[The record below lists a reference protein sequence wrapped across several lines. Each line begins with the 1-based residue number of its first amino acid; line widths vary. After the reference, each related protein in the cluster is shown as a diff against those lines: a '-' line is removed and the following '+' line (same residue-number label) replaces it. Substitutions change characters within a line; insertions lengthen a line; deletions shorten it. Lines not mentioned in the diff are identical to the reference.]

1 MAASQASGQIMAVPV
16 DVTDRV
22 AVTAAAAR
30 IESNWGGIDLA
41 IFNAGTHKPVSALAL
56 DATDFEHLMRVNYL
70 SVICSGEAVLPGM
83 LARGVGHVV
92 GVACLA
98 GYRALPTAAA
108 YGASEVAVSLA
119 LDAMRYDLVPRGIDV
134 TVVNPGFVRTPLT
147 DRNEFHMP
155 MRIEAAEAAELIV
168 RGIERRKREVHFPAR
183 FSWLMKTLRVLPY
196 PVYEALVGRTAA
208 R

>member
-1 MAASQASGQIMAVPV
+1 M
-16 DVTDRV
+16 
-22 AVTAAAAR
+22 
-30 IESNWGGIDLA
+30 
-41 IFNAGTHKPVSALAL
+41 
-56 DATDFEHLMRVNYL
+56 
-70 SVICSGEAVLPGM
+70 
-83 LARGVGHVV
+83 
-92 GVACLA
+92 
-98 GYRALPTAAA
+98 
-108 YGASEVAVSLA
+108 LA

-196 PVYEALVGRTAA
+196 PVYEALVRRTAA